1 MGKINSR
8 LKRSEKQYMY
18 VKYVKM
24 IRRKNNYLKDTTK
37 LTEQR
42 VLLILF
48 Q

>member
-1 MGKINSR
+1 
-8 LKRSEKQYMY
+8 MY